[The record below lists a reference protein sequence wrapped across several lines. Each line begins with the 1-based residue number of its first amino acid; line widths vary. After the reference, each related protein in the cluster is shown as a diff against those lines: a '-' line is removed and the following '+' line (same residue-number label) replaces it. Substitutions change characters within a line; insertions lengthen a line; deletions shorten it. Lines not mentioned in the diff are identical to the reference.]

1 MAPVYPRL
9 VACTSAVFNI
19 LLRFLMAKC
28 ILDRTHCN
36 INDLP
41 ASLRDFPYDLEFS
54 DAAAKCSI
62 YLNVSHP
69 GLLHPL

>member
-1 MAPVYPRL
+1 MAFVYPRL
-9 VACTSAVFNI
+9 VARNSAVFNI

-36 INDLP
+36 IH
-41 ASLRDFPYDLEFS
+41 DFPYDLEFS

-62 YLNVSHP
+62 YLNISHP
-69 GLLHPL
+69 GLFHPL